1 MPLPP
6 LTPSFSDRPPS
17 SSNIRLLVLDIDGT
31 IAGQSNTIRQ
41 PVIDAVQAVQAQGI
55 KVAIATGRM
64 FRSARRFHEMV
75 GSTLP
80 LMAYQGAW
88 IQDPDSPE
96 PQRHWA
102 VPQPLIAELLD
113 FLEQPEWREA
123 LSVHCYVNDQLYVR
137 TLTSTSQ
144 TYAERSGIPPHA
156 IGDLRALP
164 AAPTKL
170 LALGENADLIQ
181 HLLKTLRQR
190 YQPNELYLTT
200 SVDTFLEATHP
211 EANKGTAVR
220 YVAEELLGLQPE
232 NVMAIGDNFN
242 DLEMLTYAGIGVAM
256 GDAPDPVKAVAQW
269 VAPSVEMDGAVAAI
283 EKFLL

>member
-1 MPLPP
+1 MPLSSFSPN
-6 LTPSFSDRPPS
+6 FSDRPD
-17 SSNIRLLVLDIDGT
+17 IRLLVLDIDGT

-41 PVIDAVQAVQAQGI
+41 PVIDAVQAVHAKGI

-64 FRSARRFHEMV
+64 FRSARRFHQTI

-88 IQDPDSPE
+88 IQDPASPE

-123 LSVHCYVNDQLYVR
+123 LSVHCYLNDQLYVR

-144 TYAERSGIPPHA
+144 VYAARSGITPHV
-156 IGDLRALP
+156 IGDLRTLP

-170 LALGENADLIQ
+170 LALGDSPELIQ
-181 HLLKTLRQR
+181 ALLISLKQR
-190 YQPNELYLTT
+190 YRPTELYLTT
-200 SVDTFLEATHP
+200 SVDTFLEATNA

-269 VAPSVEMDGAVAAI
+269 VAPSVEVDGAVAAI
-283 EKFLL
+283 EKFIL

>member
-1 MPLPP
+1 MPLS
-6 LTPSFSDRPPS
+6 LFSSSSSDRA
-17 SSNIRLLVLDIDGT
+17 NIRLLVLDIDGT

-41 PVIDAVQAVQAQGI
+41 PVIDAVQAVQAKGV

-64 FRSARRFHEMV
+64 FRSARRFHHMI

-88 IQDPDSPE
+88 IQDPACPE

-113 FLEQPEWREA
+113 FLEQPEWRES
-123 LSVHCYVNDQLYVR
+123 LSVHCYLNDHLYVR
-137 TLTSTSQ
+137 TLTPTSQ
-144 TYAERSGIPPHA
+144 AYAARSGITPHV
-156 IGDLRALP
+156 IGDLRTLP

-170 LALGENADLIQ
+170 LALGESPELIQ
-181 HLLKTLRQR
+181 ALLFALKQR
-190 YQPNELYLTT
+190 YLPTELYLTT
-200 SVDTFLEATHP
+200 SVATFLEATNAV
-211 EANKGTAVR
+211 ANKGTAVR
-220 YVAEELLGLQPE
+220 YVAEELLSLQPE

-242 DLEMLTYAGIGVAM
+242 DLEMLAYAGIGVAM

-269 VAPSVEMDGAVAAI
+269 VAPSVEVDGVVAAI
-283 EKFLL
+283 EKFIL